1 MTEHLEEMAT
11 YLNKRVSYASLLE
24 KAHESARIFVGEDAR
39 QFQLFLSGY
48 YESKLFV
55 LCELINLYGS
65 EELKQK
71 INQTI

>member
-1 MTEHLEEMAT
+1 MSIS
-11 YLNKRVSYASLLE
+11 KP
-24 KAHESARIFVGEDAR
+24 R